1 MVENVTCNPVATL
14 LSATRSQPET
24 QEQCLKQAG
33 VLQKSAR
40 VLQKS
45 ARSAAKASQSA
56 GKASKSAEKVSQS
69 AAKVCLFVTE
79 EIPSTV
85 SCQAPDKEA

>member
-1 MVENVTCNPVATL
+1 LVENVTCNPVATL

-33 VLQKSAR
+33 VLQKPVRALEKLVRVLQKSAR
-40 VLQKS
+40 ALQKS
-45 ARSAAKASQSA
+45 ARSAA
-56 GKASKSAEKVSQS
+56 KVSQS

-85 SCQAPDKEA
+85 S